1 MSLCLG
7 VLAILGLLELVPPGS
22 HFDPRDLTV
31 RTVCQIRKKIFKNKQ
46 EALCSDL
53 QVNYTCDH
61 MSKFG
66 FPNLESTVSNWR
78 ESPESPDLS
87 VKQILFAVL
96 K

>member
-1 MSLCLG
+1 M
-7 VLAILGLLELVPPGS
+7 PPGS
-22 HFDPRDLTV
+22 HFVLRDLTA
-31 RTVCQIRKKIFKNKQ
+31 RAVCQIRKKILKNKQ
-46 EALCSDL
+46 DALCSDL
-53 QVNYTCDH
+53 LVNYTCDH

-87 VKQILFAVL
+87 VKQILFAIL